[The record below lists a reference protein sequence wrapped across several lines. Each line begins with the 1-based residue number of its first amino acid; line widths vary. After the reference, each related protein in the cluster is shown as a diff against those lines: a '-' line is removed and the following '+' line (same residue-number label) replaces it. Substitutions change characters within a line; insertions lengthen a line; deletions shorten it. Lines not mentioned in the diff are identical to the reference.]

1 MPFIFELREIPR
13 AKRVPPSPLLSLHF
27 FFPLFFYLSALLSCS
42 FVDRVILAPGE
53 ATKPGEK
60 WGNGERRVARSLVF
74 LILEMVM
81 EDRKKGV
88 EFGIECSFLFF
99 FSSFSFR
106 IEMIFV
112 CSDSEKKRTD
122 VRVEMEWVE

>member
-1 MPFIFELREIPR
+1 
-13 AKRVPPSPLLSLHF
+13 
-27 FFPLFFYLSALLSCS
+27 
-42 FVDRVILAPGE
+42 
-53 ATKPGEK
+53 
-60 WGNGERRVARSLVF
+60 
-74 LILEMVM
+74 MVM

-112 CSDSEKKRTD
+112 CSDNEKKKTD
-122 VRVEMEWVE
+122 VRVEMDGIEKG